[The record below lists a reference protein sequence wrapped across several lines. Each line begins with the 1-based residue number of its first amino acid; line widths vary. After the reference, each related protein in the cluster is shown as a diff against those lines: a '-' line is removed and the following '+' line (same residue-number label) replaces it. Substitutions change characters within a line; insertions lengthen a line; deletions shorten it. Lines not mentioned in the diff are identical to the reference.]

1 MDPSVKA
8 LGYVVIETTQFEEW
22 RRFGTSLCGMQIA
35 DEFDDSLRFRID
47 SRLYRIEVA
56 RSNRDRIAVIGWEV
70 SGRQELQ
77 ALRARLDAE
86 GYATTM
92 GTKDD
97 ARNRGVI
104 ELFSFADPD
113 GLASI
118 EIFYGLTESLERFAS
133 PNGVSFV
140 AGEHGLG
147 HVLQIVSDREAYWHL
162 YVDVLG
168 MKFTDLVDSP
178 KRRAELLFLR
188 CNARHHSFA
197 FASLDG
203 VEPGVGHL
211 MLEVTDLDA
220 VGRAYDKVLDGEAP
234 LITTFG
240 KHTNDDML
248 SFYVKTP
255 SGFGLEY
262 GTGGTLVDDD
272 WRPVRYNDAHYWG
285 HRRAEPVANLLP
297 AADVD

>member
-8 LGYVVIETTQFEEW
+8 LGYVVIETTQYDEW
-22 RRFGTSLCGMQIA
+22 KRFGNSLCGMQIA
-35 DEFDDSLRFRID
+35 DEFDGFLRFRID
-47 SRLYRIEVA
+47 NKIYRVEVR
-56 RSNRDRIAVIGWEV
+56 RSTRDRIAVIGWEV
-70 SGRQELQ
+70 SGPQELQ
-77 ALRARLDAE
+77 ALQARLEAE
-86 GYATTM
+86 GYVTTM
-92 GTKDD
+92 GSKDH

-104 ELFSFADPD
+104 ELFSFVDPD
-113 GLASI
+113 GLASL

-133 PNGVSFV
+133 PNGASFV

-147 HVLQIVSDREAYWHL
+147 HLLQIVSDRDAYWHL

-178 KRRAELLFLR
+178 KRQAELLFLR

-197 FASLDG
+197 FAQLDG

-211 MLEVTDLDA
+211 MLEVTDLDV

-248 SFYVKTP
+248 SFYVRTP

-262 GTGGTLVDDD
+262 GTGGTLVDET
-272 WRPVRYNDAHYWG
+272 WRPARYNDAHYWG

>member
-8 LGYVVIETTQFEEW
+8 LGYVVIETTQFDEW
-22 RRFGTSLCGMQIA
+22 RRFGKSLCGMQIA
-35 DEFDDSLRFRID
+35 DEFDGFLRFRID
-47 SRLYRIEVA
+47 NKNYRVEVR
-56 RSNRDRIAVIGWEV
+56 RSTRDRIAVIGWEV
-70 SGRQELQ
+70 SGPQELQ
-77 ALRARLDAE
+77 ALRARLEAE
-86 GYATTM
+86 GYVTTM
-92 GTKDD
+92 GSKDD

-113 GLASI
+113 GLASL

-147 HVLQIVSDREAYWHL
+147 HLLQIVNDRDAYWHL

-178 KRRAELLFLR
+178 KRQAELLFLR

-197 FASLDG
+197 FAQLDG

-248 SFYVKTP
+248 SFYVRTP

-262 GTGGTLVDDD
+262 GTGGTLVDES
-272 WRPVRYNDAHYWG
+272 WRPARYNDAHYWG